1 MSDALELLR
10 RRRSVRKYNYEPVT
24 EAELSAVL
32 EAGRWAPTGG
42 NSQTVHF
49 TVLLNEKVRSE
60 LRTRVQSAFAR
71 MELTENLYQSIRASI
86 KASRLG
92 TYAFDYKAPVLI
104 VVSNLRAYPNAMAD
118 SACALQNMML
128 EAESLGLG
136 SCWINQLHWLD
147 ETDSVRG
154 YLETLGIPAEETICG
169 ALALGHYDGTIAEKP
184 RTGMRVDYI
193 R

>member
-1 MSDALELLR
+1 MSDVLELLR
-10 RRRSVRKYNYEPVT
+10 RRRSVRKYNFEPVT
-24 EAELSAVL
+24 EAELAAVL

-60 LRTRVQSAFAR
+60 LRARVQSAFAR
-71 MELTENLYQSIRASI
+71 MEPAEDLYQSIRASI

-92 TYAFDYKAPVLI
+92 LYAFDYKAPVLI
-104 VVSNLRAYPNAMAD
+104 VVSNLRIYPNAMAD

-147 ETDSVRG
+147 ETGSVRG
-154 YLETLGIPAEETICG
+154 YLEALGIPASETICG
-169 ALALGHYDGTIAEKP
+169 ALALGHYDGSIPEKP

>member
-1 MSDALELLR
+1 MNDLLELMR

-24 EAELSAVL
+24 EEELSAVL

-42 NSQTVHF
+42 NCQSVHF
-49 TVLLNEKVRSE
+49 TVLLNERVRSE

-71 MELTENLYQSIRASI
+71 MEPEEGLYGSVLASIR
-86 KASRLG
+86 ASRLG

-104 VVSNLRAYPNAMAD
+104 VVSNRRGYPNAMAD
-118 SACALQNMML
+118 SACALENMML
-128 EAESLGLG
+128 EAVSLGLG

-147 ETDSVRG
+147 ENPAVRG
-154 YLETLGIPAEETICG
+154 YLAELGIPAEETVCG
-169 ALALGHYDGTIAEKP
+169 ALALGHYDGEQPQKP
-184 RTGMRVDYI
+184 RTGMRVDYV